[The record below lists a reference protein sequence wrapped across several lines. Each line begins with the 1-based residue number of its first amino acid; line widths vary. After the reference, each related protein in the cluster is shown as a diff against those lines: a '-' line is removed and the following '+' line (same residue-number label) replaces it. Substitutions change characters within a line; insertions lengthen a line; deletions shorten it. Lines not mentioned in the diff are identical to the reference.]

1 MTSPKLCYRRMTP
14 QNHPRARLKRLLPPF
29 LQNLCLSNCFLV
41 YSSVVP
47 FHPLTSFLLQNNYA
61 FVEFENEEDAA
72 KAKEELQDKD
82 MSGLKIN
89 IGKFMRV
96 LIVKFLISEWSKKS
110 TKFEGKSGGRDVGK
124 SDRPRRDD
132 RRDRDDIVCYNC
144 DRRGHFQ
151 RDCKQR

>member
-1 MTSPKLCYRRMTP
+1 MKKRLFIDSSP
-14 QNHPRARLKRLLPPF
+14 PRAFIHIDEQEASMIKPATKSIVTTESKSVKGQQPATGYI
-29 LQNLCLSNCFLV
+29 SLV
-41 YSSVVP
+41 KNPV
-47 FHPLTSFLLQNNYA
+47 
-61 FVEFENEEDAA
+61 
-72 KAKEELQDKD
+72 K
-82 MSGLKIN
+82 LKIN
-89 IGKFMRV
+89 IGKFTRV